1 MARIRTVTYQMEKS
15 MCGCCGI
22 ILSKSLNIFDR
33 CPKCKE
39 VIEA

>member
-1 MARIRTVTYQMEKS
+1 MEKNF
-15 MCGCCGI
+15 CGGCGI